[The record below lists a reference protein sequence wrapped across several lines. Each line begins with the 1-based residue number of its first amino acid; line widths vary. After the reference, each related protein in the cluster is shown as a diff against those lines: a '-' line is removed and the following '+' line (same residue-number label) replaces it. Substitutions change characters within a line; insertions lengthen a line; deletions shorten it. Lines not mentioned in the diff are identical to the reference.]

1 MSFEVAIDEKRQES
15 RHAGVSREPGVR
27 EHVRELARISAAEGA
42 GVQTDLVGASAVLR
56 VAHVVSLG
64 SVRGIDVRNLGP
76 AGAGRTIVIDLDD
89 NEVFENTAMNGQ
101 GIRFVNVCA
110 LLAPCAPGAP
120 PPSVLTGLR

>member
-1 MSFEVAIDEKRQES
+1 MAIDEKRQES

-56 VAHVVSLG
+56 VAHVVSRG

-89 NEVFENTAMNGQ
+89 NEVFENTQAFSPATSD
-101 GIRFVNVCA
+101 RA
-110 LLAPCAPGAP
+110 TH
-120 PPSVLTGLR
+120 PSRSTRTMTVSRTT